1 MRELA
6 LAQARAHA
14 GRYVAS
20 ILAVVIAVGYIVAT
34 LTLNSTVG
42 AGIDNSLAVQY
53 QGTDAVASGPG
64 ARAADLARIPGVAAT
79 TDDVSASVR
88 VDSAIDGK
96 SYGDAVSIAD
106 DSVLRWQQVS
116 DGELPR
122 GLGEALVS
130 KDAGIPVGSEIT
142 VTALDASDGVTT
154 SVRVV
159 GLVDLSGTAQ
169 RMRGTTVFAT
179 PAQLIQWAGDAATHE
194 VRIAGDGSLSQ
205 QELATRIREALPADS
220 TVTTGAAATKDAAGQ
235 YLGQAEVLSTILLS
249 FGAIAVVVAALV
261 IANTFAVLLA
271 ARTQELA
278 LLRCV
283 GATASQVRR
292 SIRTEAAAVGI
303 IASVLGAGVG
313 IALAWVVGRVATAA
327 DAPIPLSVLHVD
339 PLSVAL
345 GVAVGIV
352 MTMVAASAPGRAATR
367 LSPLAALQPMEA
379 KPESA
384 RISLGRRVLGLVM
397 LAAGIA
403 MTVVGVLAQQV
414 PAATVGGLLSFLGIA
429 ALSTTTVPALISRTG
444 IVLARLA
451 GPVGELAAGNAGRN
465 PRRTAA
471 TVTALLIGVALTSTL
486 VVGIATVKSSAPA
499 AMDEQFPVDVMVS
512 SAGNRGLPPELGSRI
527 TATTGVSGISALER
541 ADLVIDGRGELE
553 AFGVSGSAAQSVLRT
568 PITLPSPG
576 RLVLSPAGLRDSGLS
591 PGGTATVRG
600 DRGDVTVAVV
610 EGRDGQPALLDHTD
624 MAVSASSPVI
634 DAYWIR
640 LSEGNS
646 DEQSLAATDQV
657 TELARELAPGSE
669 VQGMIA
675 MRGAID
681 SVLDTMLMVVAG
693 LLSVA
698 VLIALIGVGNTM
710 ALSVLERRR
719 ESGLLRALGL
729 TRKGVRAMLIWE
741 ALLVAGVASGMG
753 VVFGLIF
760 GTAGTASVFG
770 YDDVVLSGIPWVQL
784 FAIVLLGG
792 ICGVIAALLLARRAG
807 AASPIS
813 AMAG

>member
-34 LTLNSTVG
+34 LTLNSTVD
-42 AGIDNSLAVQY
+42 AGINNSLAAQY

-64 ARAADLARIPGVAAT
+64 ATAADLARVPGVAAT
-79 TDDVSASVR
+79 TDDVSAYIR

-96 SYGDAVSIAD
+96 SYGDAISIAD
-106 DSVLRWQQVS
+106 DSTLRWQQVS
-116 DGELPR
+116 DGELPT

-130 KDAGIPVGSEIT
+130 KDADIPVGSEII
-142 VTALDASDGVTT
+142 VTAPGASDGAST

-179 PAQLIQWAGDAATHE
+179 PAQLFQWAGDAAEHE

-205 QELATRIREALPADS
+205 QELATRVRASLPADS
-220 TVTTGAAATKDAAGQ
+220 TVVTGAAATKNAAGQ
-235 YLGQAEVLSTILLS
+235 YLGQAELLSTILLS

-327 DAPIPLSVLHVD
+327 DAPIPLSTLDVD
-339 PLSVAL
+339 SVSIGA

-367 LSPLAALQPMEA
+367 LSPLAALQPMET

-384 RISLGRRVLGLVM
+384 RMSFGRKVLGLGA
-397 LAAGIA
+397 LAAGVA
-403 MTVVGVLAQQV
+403 ATVMGVFGQQV
-414 PAATVGGLLSFLGIA
+414 LVATVGGLLSFLGIA
-429 ALSTTTVPALISRTG
+429 LLSITVVPALISRAG

-465 PRRTAA
+465 PRRTSA
-471 TVTALLIGVALTSTL
+471 TATALLIGVALTSTL
-486 VVGIATVKSSAPA
+486 VVGIATVKSTAPA

-512 SAGNRGLPPELGSRI
+512 STGNEGLPPELGPRI
-527 TATTGVSGISALER
+527 EGTAGVAGVSGLER
-541 ADLVIDGRGELE
+541 AGLVLDGRGELD

-568 PITLPSPG
+568 PITLPAPG
-576 RLVLSPAGLRDSGLS
+576 QLVLSPAGLRDYDLS
-591 PGGTATVRG
+591 PGDTVTVRG
-600 DRGDVTVAVV
+600 DRDAVTLTVA
-610 EGRDGQPALLDHTD
+610 EGLDGQPALLDHTD
-624 MAVSASSPVI
+624 MSSAASPVI
-634 DAYWIR
+634 DAFWIR
-640 LSEGNS
+640 LSDGNS
-646 DEQSLAATDQV
+646 DEQSLTATDQV
-657 TELARELAPGSE
+657 TEVARELAPGSD

-675 MRGAID
+675 MRSAID

-710 ALSVLERRR
+710 ALSVLERSR

-741 ALLVAGVASGMG
+741 AVLVTGVASVMG

-760 GTAGTASVFG
+760 GAAGTASVFG
-770 YDDVVLSGIPWVQL
+770 YDDVALSAIPWLQL
-784 FAIVLLGG
+784 FAIAAIGG
-792 ICGVIAALLLARRAG
+792 VCGVIAALLPARRAG
-807 AASPIS
+807 AASPVAALS
-813 AMAG
+813 S